1 MNYFNHYWR
10 TKMSYAVYMETKMK
24 LAKAKIAKMLNADLR
39 KSLLATTERC
49 LITTYQ
55 LREERSKIKDLEMR
69 LSGAQDRLSKAQ
81 DRLDKL
87 QAESTKTVDFMEA
100 VFEEKKPKRKVPEV
114 QVLTIEEY
122 LRKYT
127 LLSTKAANQ
136 LQRDNAY
143 TVACTLTPVC
153 KKKSSRGSLV
163 LAYNESDLHTVLAKL
178 IK

>member
-1 MNYFNHYWR
+1 
-10 TKMSYAVYMETKMK
+10 METKMK

-39 KSLLATTERC
+39 KSLIATTERC

-55 LREERSKIKDLEMR
+55 LREERNKVKDLEMR
-69 LSGAQDRLSKAQ
+69 LTGAQ